1 MPIRAATRSRNIS
14 PTNPGYLA
22 GPVLVAALA
31 IQGEMTAAE
40 EAGIALLQLRP
51 EFSLNWMGENLPA
64 TGELADRLREGM
76 RKAGLPEE

>member
-1 MPIRAATRSRNIS
+1 
-14 PTNPGYLA
+14 
-22 GPVLVAALA
+22 
-31 IQGEMTAAE
+31 MTAAE

-64 TGELADRLREGM
+64 TGELADRLREGL